1 MTHTPTP
8 WQVHESSPNSPLQI
22 IGNVDYSNDGT
33 YIDADVVADM
43 GCLKCDTANAE
54 FIVRACNAHD
64 ALVAEAVKAIELM
77 KAAGISFN
85 ETGLRNA
92 LKLAG
97 VEVAE

>member
-33 YIDADVVADM
+33 YVDADVVADM
-43 GCLKCDTANAE
+43 GCLKCDTANAA
-54 FIVRACNAHD
+54 FIVTACNAHD
-64 ALVAEAVKAIELM
+64 ALVAVLKRA
-77 KAAGISFN
+77 
-85 ETGLRNA
+85 LRNIPAGPSA
-92 LKLAG
+92 LRFDMEAAMKLAG